1 MLTTLKKIWND
12 ERGFVSS
19 MELILIA
26 TLTAIGLIVGLVAF
40 RDSLVQELGD
50 TASAVG
56 ELNQS
61 YAIFVGNSDNTDPE
75 DGPVVIGPNAVSQV
89 TVQRDFLNSDDEVV
103 VSVTSSFQNFRYN
116 DRTDV
121 GDGPDL
127 LLQPPATIVS
137 LSDAAINEG
146 ESLSP

>member
-12 ERGFVSS
+12 ERGFVNSA
-19 MELILIA
+19 ELVLLA
-26 TLTAIGLIVGLVAF
+26 TITVIGLIVGLIAF
-40 RDSLVQELGD
+40 RDSVTQELGD

-75 DGPVVIGPNAVSQV
+75 AGPVVIGPNAVSQV
-89 TVQRDFLNSDDEVV
+89 TVERDFLNGDGDVV

-137 LSDAAINEG
+137 LSEDAINEG
-146 ESLSP
+146 ETISP